1 MNMNCHL
8 NPEWLNIDSVVQN
21 ELCTQCGACVAMC
34 PHNNIVLERDE
45 HWRFFPKVI
54 AEEPC
59 VKHCKSLCVE
69 ICSGVHEDSS
79 LWKKQPIVERDYE
92 EWCAGPVVKT
102 WIGYSN
108 DEGIRSRG
116 TSGGLITGLL
126 VYLLETGKINGALLV
141 GPNKSHP
148 LEHDIM
154 IARTREEI
162 EDAWGSK
169 YYPMPIGKLFD
180 QLMNKNEK
188 YAVVLLGCHMRALRL
203 MERRIPRLRTNVVL
217 RIGIICGY
225 CSGFKA
231 TVDQA
236 HDWGIKDLTQITRID
251 YRDGKWPGNVRIQTP
266 TTDKATVIY
275 NFLARLPFTTNQ
287 RCMIC
292 SDLMNETADI
302 TLGDAWLKELT
313 TRKDEGW
320 SVMAVRNPDVIP
332 MIEQG
337 CKDGAFYLE
346 DVDTSTFVRSQ
357 EKPMR
362 YKKHALKVRLWF
374 VQKVLRRSIP
384 NNNIDRFEDGFNAN
398 PWNVIGNL
406 MFMMTMT
413 TFFQRDRL
421 RRAMYRIVPH
431 QLLGWYVWS
440 VFLMIAHEGK
450 SSFLRKWLLRK
461 DPAMNCDA

>member
-1 MNMNCHL
+1 VKCHI
-8 NPEWLNIDSVVQN
+8 NPDWLNIDSVVKN
-21 ELCTQCGACVAMC
+21 DLCTQCGACVAMC
-34 PHNNIVLERDE
+34 PHDNIVIERDA
-45 HWRFFPKVI
+45 HWRFYPQVVDLQ
-54 AEEPC
+54 PC
-59 VKHCKSLCVE
+59 VEHCKSLCVE

-79 LWKKQPIVERDYE
+79 LWKIDPIVEQSYE
-92 EWCAGPVVKT
+92 EWCGGPVVKT

-108 DEGIRSRG
+108 DHGIRSRG

-126 VYLLETGKINGALLV
+126 VYLLESGKIDGALLV

-162 EDAWGSK
+162 EAAWGSK

-180 QLMNKNEK
+180 QLMHKTER

-203 MERRIPRLRTNVVL
+203 MERRLRLLRKSVIL

-236 HDWGIKDLTQITRID
+236 KEWGVQNLYQITRID
-251 YRDGKWPGNVRIQTP
+251 YRDGKWPGNVHIQAP
-266 TTDKATVIY
+266 GIDKQTVIY
-275 NFLARLPFTTNQ
+275 NFLSRLPFTTNQ

-320 SVMAVRNPDVIP
+320 SVMAVRNPEVIP
-332 MIEQG
+332 LIEQA
-337 CKDGAFYLE
+337 CKDGALYLE
-346 DVDTSTFVRSQ
+346 EVNTETFVRSQ

-374 VQKVLRRSIP
+374 VQRVLRRPIP
-384 NNNIDRFEDGFNAN
+384 NQNFDRFPDGFKINVWNA
-398 PWNVIGNL
+398 IGNL
-406 MFMMTMT
+406 LFMATMT
-413 TFFQRDRL
+413 TFFKRDAL
-421 RRAMYRIVPH
+421 RRAMYKIGPRRLIN
-431 QLLGWYVWS
+431 WYVWS
-440 VFLMIAHEGK
+440 IFLMIAHDGK
-450 SSFLRKWLLRK
+450 SPFLPKWILKR

>member
-1 MNMNCHL
+1 MGCHV
-8 NPEWLNIDSVVQN
+8 NPDWLNIDSVVSN
-21 ELCTQCGACVAMC
+21 DLCTQCGACVAMC
-34 PHNNIVLERDE
+34 PHDNITIERDE
-45 HWRFFPKVI
+45 HWRFFPQVT

-59 VKHCKSLCVE
+59 IKHCKSLCVE

-79 LWKKQPIVERDYE
+79 LWKKQPIVEKDYD
-92 EWCAGPVVKT
+92 EWCAGPVLKT
-102 WIGYSN
+102 YIGYSN
-108 DEGIRSRG
+108 EEAIRSRG

-126 VYLLETGKINGALLV
+126 VYMLESGKIDGALLV

-148 LEHDIM
+148 LQHDIM
-154 IARTREEI
+154 IARTRQEI

-169 YYPMPIGKLFD
+169 YYPMPIGQKFD
-180 QLMNKNEK
+180 ELINKKEK

-203 MERRIPRLRTNVVL
+203 MERRIPLLRTSVVL

-236 HDWGIKDLTQITRID
+236 QEWGVKDLHQITRID

-266 TTDKATVIY
+266 ELDEQTVIY
-275 NFLARLPFTTNQ
+275 NFLSRLPFTTNH

-320 SVMAVRNPDVIP
+320 SVIAVRNPAAIP
-332 MIEQG
+332 LIEEAQR
-337 CKDGAFYLE
+337 DGAVYLE
-346 DVDTSTFVRSQ
+346 EADTETFVRSQ

-362 YKKHALKVRLWF
+362 YKKHALKSRYWF
-374 VQKVLRRSIP
+374 VKNVLRRPLP
-384 NNNIDRFEDGFNAN
+384 NHNIDRFDDGFHAN
-398 PWNVIGNL
+398 RWNILGNL
-406 MFMMTMT
+406 IFMTTMT
-413 TFFQRDRL
+413 LFFKRDAM
-421 RRAMYRIVPH
+421 RRAMYRVVPRD
-431 QLLGWYVWS
+431 LINWYVRS
-440 VFLMIAHEGK
+440 IFLMIAHDGK
-450 SSFLRKWLLRK
+450 SSFLLKWIWKR

>member
-1 MNMNCHL
+1 MGAHI
-8 NPEWLNIDSVVQN
+8 NPEWLNIDSVVKN
-21 ELCTQCGACVAMC
+21 DLCTQCGACVAMC
-34 PHNNIVLERDE
+34 PHDNIVIERDE
-45 HWRFFPKVI
+45 HWRFYPKVQ
-54 AEEPC
+54 ELEPC

-79 LWKKQPIVERDYE
+79 LWKKQPIVENDYE
-92 EWCAGPVVKT
+92 EFCAGPVLQT

-126 VYLLETGKINGALLV
+126 VYLLESGKIDGALII
-141 GPNKSHP
+141 GPNNSHP
-148 LEHDIM
+148 LQHDIM
-154 IARTREEI
+154 IARTRAEI
-162 EDAWGSK
+162 ESSWGSK
-169 YYPMPIGKLFD
+169 YYPMPLGERFD
-180 QLMNKNEK
+180 ELIHKTEK

-203 MERRIPRLRTNVVL
+203 MERRIPRLRTSVVL

-236 HDWGIKDLTQITRID
+236 QEWNIQNLHQITRID
-251 YRDGKWPGNVRIQTP
+251 YRDGKWPGNVRIQAAP
-266 TTDKATVIY
+266 IDKQRVIY
-275 NFLARLPFTTNQ
+275 EFLARLPFTTNH

-320 SVMAVRNPDVIP
+320 SVMAVRNPAVIP
-332 MIEQG
+332 LIEAARA
-337 CKDGAFYLE
+337 DGALYLE
-346 DVDTSTFVRSQ
+346 EVDTATFIRSQ

-362 YKKHALKVRLWF
+362 YKKHALKARLWF
-374 VQKVLRRSIP
+374 VSKIMRRSIP
-384 NNNIDRFEDGFNAN
+384 NNNFDRFTEGFQANA
-398 PWNVIGNL
+398 WNWIGNIV
-406 MFMMTMT
+406 FMITMW
-413 TFFQRDRL
+413 TFFKRDTL
-421 RRAMYRIVPH
+421 RRAMYRTVPRKWID
-431 QLLGWYVWS
+431 WYVRS
-440 VFLMIAHEGK
+440 IFLMIAHDG
-450 SSFLRKWLLRK
+450 STSFLVKWLFKK